1 MAKKIE
7 YKNAKAIIYDLIK
20 KKKTD
25 EFIIE
30 KTLELFPDSLVDNK
44 HCTKYRRE
52 LFVAGEIDASLAAV
66 RSQDHQVWA
75 QDNMTAAKRGV
86 HKIYWKARATIE
98 KAVEEAKKK
107 LKVAKK
113 TKATM
118 SDQFFNCVLR
128 GVKTK
133 VKFSRL
139 SKFIPLYGISVET
152 PKGQAATTANYDR
165 KW

>member
-107 LKVAKK
+107 LKTAKK
-113 TKATM
+113 RKVTKGKKAPTT
-118 SDQFFNCVLR
+118 SEPIDNIGEEGYDTE
-128 GVKTK
+128 GVEDY
-133 VKFSRL
+133 VDES
-139 SKFIPLYGISVET
+139 YNE
-152 PKGQAATTANYDR
+152 
-165 KW
+165 